1 MGITTSL
8 LAGGLLYQQ
17 RKGMKQQERQ
27 FQQQAGMEVDRQ
39 KQELQLGMENL
50 AMQQAALNAQNEAFM
65 AQQAAAEKAQADA
78 KKAATLS
85 DIANNRAMR
94 KAPNIGAMLTGNE
107 KAGAS
112 GAGSTMLTGAGGATG
127 GTLGRTS
134 LLGS

>member
-1 MGITTSL
+1 MGITAAIL
-8 LAGGLLYQQ
+8 GGGALIQQNQAQKQQ
-17 RKGMKQQERQ
+17 RNQ
-27 FQQQAGMEVDRQ
+27 FQQQAQMEQQRQ
-39 KQELQLGMENL
+39 QQELQLGMENL
-50 AMQQAALNAQNEAFM
+50 AMQQAALNSQNEAFM

-94 KAPNIGAMLTGNE
+94 KAPNIGAMLTGND
-107 KAGAS
+107 KAGSS
-112 GAGSTMLTGAGGATG
+112 GAGSTLLTGAGGATG